1 MQRNRKGSSAANKI
15 ALMEEEER
23 LKREEEAQKKA
34 KEEAKLKE
42 ELNSTQK
49 SLGNKIN
56 PKTLKSQEA
65 ERIK

>member
-34 KEEAKLKE
+34 KEEARLKE
-42 ELNSTQK
+42 ELNST
-49 SLGNKIN
+49 
-56 PKTLKSQEA
+56 
-65 ERIK
+65 